1 MQSIMA
7 NHSMQTVTN
16 DDYPTTDGRIP
27 VVPVKGESAAR
38 ARAAA
43 EVIGSKVF
51 EGAELASPY
60 LVVGETDAW
69 LQMAGNQVRIAFDS
83 ATMLHRRRGGQNELL
98 GRAVGVK
105 ASRQPSVW
113 DATGGLGRDA
123 FVLADLGCRITL
135 CERVPAL
142 AWLLQDAVSAA
153 RVSGHDQVR
162 AAAERM
168 TVRHQDSRNLP
179 VPACDVIY
187 LDPMF
192 PERKKSAA
200 IKKEA
205 AMLQRLSHPQ
215 DDAEALWEWA
225 WQQPVARI
233 VVKRPL
239 RAPVLGRQRPSHALT
254 GKAVRF
260 DVFVRP
266 RDTTETHGTGE

>member
-1 MQSIMA
+1 MA
-7 NHSMQTVTN
+7 KHPMQTIAN
-16 DDYPTTDGRIP
+16 DDHPATEGCIP

-43 EVIGSKVF
+43 KALGSDMLEIGTSP
-51 EGAELASPY
+51 SPY
-60 LVVGETDAW
+60 LVVGETGAW
-69 LQMAGNQVRIAFDS
+69 LEMAGSQVHIAFDS
-83 ATMLHRRRGGQNELL
+83 ATMMHRRRGGQNELL

-105 ASRQPSVW
+105 ASRQPTVW

-123 FVLADLGCRITL
+123 YVLADLGCRVTL
-135 CERVPAL
+135 CERVPVL
-142 AWLLQDAVSAA
+142 AWLLQDAINAA
-153 RVSGHDQVR
+153 MVSGHDRVR

-168 TVRHQDSRNLP
+168 TIRHQDSRQLH

-205 AMLQRLSHPQ
+205 AMLQRLVHPE
-215 DDAEALWEWA
+215 DDAEVLWEWA
-225 WQQPVARI
+225 CRQPVSRI

-239 RAPVLGRQRPSHALT
+239 RAPVLGPRRPSHTLR
-254 GKAVRF
+254 GKSVRF
-260 DVFVRP
+260 DVFARP
-266 RDTTETHGTGE
+266 RDDAATHKTGE

>member
-1 MQSIMA
+1 MA
-7 NHSMQTVTN
+7 NHPMQTIAN
-16 DDYPTTDGRIP
+16 DDHSATEGCIP

-43 EVIGSKVF
+43 KALGSDMLEIGISP
-51 EGAELASPY
+51 SPY
-60 LVVGETDAW
+60 LVVGETGAW
-69 LQMAGNQVRIAFDS
+69 LEMAGSQVHIAFDS
-83 ATMLHRRRGGQNELL
+83 ATMMHRRRGGQNELL

-105 ASRQPSVW
+105 ASRQPTVW

-123 FVLADLGCRITL
+123 YVLADLGCRVTL
-135 CERVPAL
+135 CERVPVL

-153 RVSGHDQVR
+153 MVSGHDQVR
-162 AAAERM
+162 AAAQRM
-168 TVRHQDSRNLP
+168 TIRHCDSRQLQ
-179 VPACDVIY
+179 VPASDVIY

-205 AMLQRLSHPQ
+205 AILQRLAHTE
-215 DDAEALWEWA
+215 DDAQALWEWA
-225 WQQPVARI
+225 WRQPVSRI

-239 RAPVLGRQRPSHALT
+239 RAPILGSQKPSHTLR
-254 GKAVRF
+254 GKSVRF

-266 RDTTETHGTGE
+266 HDNTLVHQTGA